1 MAQGDI
7 AHPLGGCTVLVVHEN
22 RFRGAYLAEVLRG
35 AGAGVAGPVDT
46 AARGIALL
54 EPVPMRGAM
63 VLSSSVAGGETLY
76 ELAAARGLATLLVH
90 PAQTPLQGSAVAGPY
105 LESPFAGFQVVEALA
120 QLLQGRAVR
129 EAQRTG
135 PRLRGH

>member
-63 VLSSSVAGGETLY
+63 VLSSSVAG
-76 ELAAARGLATLLVH
+76 
-90 PAQTPLQGSAVAGPY
+90 PY